1 MSELLCLGTGAADTM
16 HKAFPDNFDNKD
28 NRRCTASL
36 LDGHIL
42 LDCGPHVLQSLAIAG
57 ADLQNIT
64 DVIFTHLH
72 SDHCNIDNL
81 TAIANVKTTPLHVWY
96 IAGDAMPQIE
106 NIVLH
111 PVKLFETYEGDGFT
125 LTGLPGNHGVPTMH
139 PSIEIGGKK
148 LLYALDGAWF
158 TYDAV
163 EHMKKKQYDA
173 VVLDCT
179 VGDYL
184 GDYRMGEHNSVPML
198 RVMVPSMR
206 TLDIIK
212 EGTKVV
218 LDHLATCLHKSYAE
232 TCALVKNDNFTV
244 AFDGLKLEI

>member
-16 HKAFPDNFDNKD
+16 TRAFPADFDNKD

-42 LDCGPHVLQSLAIAG
+42 LDCGPHVLQSLAVAG
-57 ADLQNIT
+57 VALESIT

-72 SDHCNIDNL
+72 SDHCSIDNL
-81 TAIANVKTTPLHVWY
+81 TAIANAKTAPLHIWHL
-96 IAGDAMPQIE
+96 AGETLPVLQ
-106 NIVLH
+106 NTVLH
-111 PVKLFETYEGDGFT
+111 SVTLLEAYEGNGFT

-139 PSIEIGGKK
+139 PSVEIGGKK

-198 RVMVPSMR
+198 RVMVPSMK
-206 TLDIIK
+206 TLGIVTED
-212 EGTKVV
+212 TKVII
-218 LDHLATCLHKSYAE
+218 DHLATCLHTSHAE
-232 TCALVKNDNFTV
+232 TCTLVQNDGFTV
-244 AFDGLKLEI
+244 AFDGLKIEL